1 MRGRGRGRSPGRRN
15 GGVRRPLL
23 HARRP
28 LGGRIARRMLRLSI
42 GSYLLYRIAGT
53 NNAVKLR
60 REDAENVED
69 ESGKPI
75 TEMDETELVET
86 MQRLGIKSI
95 SLTDEEKK
103 AVLLSC
109 PYCGHRNEED
119 ARRCE
124 NCGASI

>member
-1 MRGRGRGRSPGRRN
+1 MRGRGPGRRAERSQ
-15 GGVRRPLL
+15 RRLL
-23 HARRP
+23 RARRH
-28 LGGRIARRMLRLSI
+28 LEKRAARRLLRLSI

-53 NNAVKLR
+53 DNAVKLKHD
-60 REDAENVED
+60 DAASVES

-75 TEMDETELVET
+75 TEMDEAELVET

-95 SLTDEEKK
+95 LLTDEEKK

-119 ARRCE
+119 ARTCE